1 VGAAGGERVTLAL
14 LSLHGFSARS
24 CIAALPA
31 VLKREA
37 HADAYR
43 VYVTDALKVICEN
56 TARYA
61 GGSCIEMRYIDLINP
76 KPEDTRTGEEVIEH
90 MKSKLRTIGGE

>member
-1 VGAAGGERVTLAL
+1 MGAAGGERVTLAL
-14 LSLHGFSARS
+14 LSLRGLSARS

-31 VLKREA
+31 ILKRDE
-37 HADAYR
+37 HAEAYR
-43 VYVTDALKVICEN
+43 VYVTDALKIICEN

-76 KPEDTRTGEEVIEH
+76 KPEDTRTGDDVIEH
-90 MKSKLRTIGGE
+90 MKLKLRTIGGE

>member
-1 VGAAGGERVTLAL
+1 MGAAGGERVTLAL
-14 LSLHGFSARS
+14 LSMRGLSARS

-31 VLKREA
+31 VLKRDE
-37 HADAYR
+37 HAEAYR
-43 VYVTDALKVICEN
+43 VYVTDALKIICEN

-76 KPEDTRTGEEVIEH
+76 KPEDTRTGDDVIEH
-90 MKSKLRTIGGE
+90 MKLKLRTIGGE

>member
-1 VGAAGGERVTLAL
+1 MGAAGGERVTLAL
-14 LSLHGFSARS
+14 LSLRGFSARS

-31 VLKREA
+31 VLKRDE
-37 HADAYR
+37 HAEAYR
-43 VYVTDALKVICEN
+43 VYVTDTLKTICEN
-56 TARYA
+56 TARQ
-61 GGSCIEMRYIDLINP
+61 GGYCIKMRYIDLINP

>member
-14 LSLHGFSARS
+14 LSLRGLSARS

-31 VLKREA
+31 VLKRDE
-37 HADAYR
+37 HAEAYR
-43 VYVTDALKVICEN
+43 VYVTDALKIICEN

-76 KPEDTRTGEEVIEH
+76 KPEDTRTGDDVIEH
-90 MKSKLRTIGGE
+90 MKLKLRTIGGE

>member
-1 VGAAGGERVTLAL
+1 MGAAGGERVTLAL
-14 LSLHGFSARS
+14 LSLRGLSARS

-31 VLKREA
+31 VLKRDE
-37 HADAYR
+37 HAEAYR
-43 VYVTDALKVICEN
+43 VYVTDALKIICEN

-76 KPEDTRTGEEVIEH
+76 KPEDTRTGDDVIEH
-90 MKSKLRTIGGE
+90 MKLKLRTIGGE

>member
-1 VGAAGGERVTLAL
+1 M
-14 LSLHGFSARS
+14 LSLRGLSARS

-31 VLKREA
+31 VLKRDE
-37 HADAYR
+37 HAEAYR
-43 VYVTDALKVICEN
+43 VYVTDALKIICEN

-76 KPEDTRTGEEVIEH
+76 KPEDTRTGDDVIEH
-90 MKSKLRTIGGE
+90 MKLKLRTIGGE

>member
-1 VGAAGGERVTLAL
+1 MRGL
-14 LSLHGFSARS
+14 SARS

-31 VLKREA
+31 VLKRDE
-37 HADAYR
+37 HAEAYR
-43 VYVTDALKVICEN
+43 VYVTDALKIICEN

-76 KPEDTRTGEEVIEH
+76 KPEDTRTGDDVIEH
-90 MKSKLRTIGGE
+90 MKLKLRTIGGE